1 VLQVNVYTHV
11 LSGNSGSLGHEDLSI
26 ATVTLR
32 HFSIIL
38 ICEWLDKTA
47 AILALHLGWTI
58 TDFNGFHEKENSA
71 LKDYGVLS
79 SWDGG
84 WRVRLQHMNSFDLL
98 VYEKAQGLALKQL
111 EAVGV
116 VLLP

>member
-1 VLQVNVYTHV
+1 MRSCSLSSAPAPCVLQVNVYTHV

-58 TDFNGFHEKENSA
+58 TDFNGFHEKVCAPAINLRIGERFVPW
-71 LKDYGVLS
+71 LT
-79 SWDGG
+79 
-84 WRVRLQHMNSFDLL
+84 
-98 VYEKAQGLALKQL
+98 
-111 EAVGV
+111 
-116 VLLP
+116 P